1 MSRAAIGI
9 YSTFKNM
16 TTPDTTHLK
25 ASLLEAEE
33 ARRLAMLDSNAPK
46 LDMMMNDSM
55 TYVHSSGIKDNKQ
68 AYLGLLSSGTVRY
81 ETLVFDNLTIQ
92 IIGHVGL
99 VSGNML
105 ANVLRGDVR
114 KKVSTSYLAVWANT
128 ATGWQL
134 QMVQATSLPAVA

>member
-1 MSRAAIGI
+1 MI
-9 YSTFKNM
+9 
-16 TTPDTTHLK
+16 TPDTTHLK
-25 ASLLEAEE
+25 ASLLETEE
-33 ARRLAMLDSNAPK
+33 ARRLAMLDSNTQK
-46 LDMMMNDSM
+46 LDVMMSDSM
-55 TYVHSSGIKDNKQ
+55 TYVHSSGIKDNKL

-92 IIGHVGL
+92 IIGQVGL

-128 ATGWQL
+128 ATVWQL
-134 QMVQATSLPAVA
+134 QMVQATSLPAAA